1 MFKTTT
7 AAIALLALAGC
18 VQHNWVPGP
27 QVAAPFGVASGQ
39 CKLAA
44 EGVPT
49 GGFAFAQGS
58 PQFVGAYM
66 GATVLASA
74 IGSAV
79 KQNRVYNACM
89 EAQGFVPNDA
99 PPPQAVVQQ

>member
-1 MFKTTT
+1 MFRTVVCATTV
-7 AAIALLALAGC
+7 ALALTGC
-18 VQHNWVPGP
+18 VAHQWAPGP
-27 QVAAPFGVASGQ
+27 GAHMAFNQASGQ

-49 GGFAFAQGS
+49 DGFAFAQGS

-66 GATVLASA
+66 GATVLAGA

-89 EAQGFVPNDA
+89 EAQGFVPVDG
-99 PPPQAVVQQ
+99 VQQ